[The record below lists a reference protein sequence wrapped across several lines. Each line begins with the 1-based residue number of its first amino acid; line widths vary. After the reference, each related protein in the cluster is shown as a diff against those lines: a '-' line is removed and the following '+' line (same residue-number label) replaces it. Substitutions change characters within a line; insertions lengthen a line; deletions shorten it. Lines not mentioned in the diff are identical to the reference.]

1 MGEWRG
7 ACKVL
12 VDKSEG
18 RRSLGRHRR
27 KWKIIFRWFFDKL
40 NGGAWTGLIWL
51 RSEAGGTI
59 L

>member
-1 MGEWRG
+1 M
-7 ACKVL
+7 
-12 VDKSEG
+12 DKSEG